1 MKQNNGPQLIN
12 EAMLRKAFE
21 PNCLLSPVV
30 DLSNPTTIVKLKIA
44 FVNCAREICPQW
56 QIREDQK
63 DVIRDIFDWCVV
75 ANGKYNPNKGL
86 WLYGNIG
93 TGKSTMLKIIREFCK
108 YVRPKYY
115 CEEYRL
121 NLPYTFRISN
131 AIEVCGFFSK
141 EGYAGIDTYIDA
153 QIQAFD
159 EIGSESVPTGYYG
172 TAENVFQYIL
182 QRRYDKGFGR
192 YQDTHVTSN
201 LTPRDP
207 MTGENQIV
215 ERYGE
220 RIWDRCREMFNFVP
234 MMGATWRRR

>member
-1 MKQNNGPQLIN
+1 
-12 EAMLRKAFE
+12 
-21 PNCLLSPVV
+21 
-30 DLSNPTTIVKLKIA
+30 
-44 FVNCAREICPQW
+44 
-56 QIREDQK
+56 
-63 DVIRDIFDWCVV
+63 
-75 ANGKYNPNKGL
+75 
-86 WLYGNIG
+86 
-93 TGKSTMLKIIREFCK
+93 MLKIIREFCK
-108 YVRPKYY
+108 YVRPPYY
-115 CEEYRL
+115 SEEYRL
-121 NLPYTFRISN
+121 NLPYSFRISN

-141 EGYAGIDTYIDA
+141 EGYAGIDTFIDA
-153 QIQAFD
+153 QNQAFD

-192 YQDTHVTSN
+192 FQDTHVTSN